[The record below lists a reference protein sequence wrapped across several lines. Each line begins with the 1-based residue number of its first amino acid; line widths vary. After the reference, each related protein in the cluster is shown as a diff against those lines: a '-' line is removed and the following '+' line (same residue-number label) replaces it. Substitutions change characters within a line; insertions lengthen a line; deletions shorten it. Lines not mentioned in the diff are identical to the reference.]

1 MDIDVPLELN
11 TVPRLLQDLYVDTLD
26 LKDEVQ
32 AFKDSWNDLDK
43 EQTEDRFNTL
53 LLNLDFTLKNLD
65 REAESRSLK

>member
-32 AFKDSWNDLDK
+32 EFKDSWNDLDK